1 MLPDFRNTA
10 SYNTLSLEDQDLI
23 DRLIDAQNSQGDM
36 LELRPDPSE
45 DHSIDEA
52 NQLYHLKVIGHL

>member
-1 MLPDFRNTA
+1 M
-10 SYNTLSLEDQDLI
+10 I